1 MALFRGACRLGVP
14 LLMPLLMA
22 ATPAAAQTAAP
33 AETPAR
39 VLPAL
44 TLVQLEIDAPLSS
57 KTAKIGDHFPLHLAL
72 PIALD
77 GREVIPA
84 GARGEGEV
92 IHAKKA
98 GMSGSA
104 GILLLAAR
112 YIDVGGKRLKLRS
125 MQLQAL
131 GQGNENAAALASAA
145 IGVLAFVVT
154 GSNSEVVAGSRAAAK
169 TAEDFALSND
179 PQPVTA
185 TLSQDPKK
193 EEGAQ

>member
-131 GQGNENAAALASAA
+131 GKGNETAAVLASAA
-145 IGVLAFVVT
+145 VGVIGFLVT

-169 TAEDFALSND
+169 TAEDFALSDN
-179 PQPVTA
+179 PQPAIA